1 MARTA
6 HQRIHVDI
14 RPDNS
19 MRWGLF
25 ATTVGVAA
33 KVEMEVVVMAAA

>member
-1 MARTA
+1 
-6 HQRIHVDI
+6 
-14 RPDNS
+14 